1 MNRSHL
7 SKLVAFIVGCLCIYA
22 AYQYNQ
28 SSLYQVSGS
37 IYGTSYNITSSK
49 YINDQLNLQIKN
61 ELNRIDLIA
70 SNYKK
75 ASELSALNE
84 HILSDPFTLSND
96 LKIILN
102 KAIEIN
108 QLSPKYDITIG
119 NKINQLGFGP
129 ATNVLKNI
137 RTEYKPMQT
146 KFSLSGNQLIKNE
159 NFLFDLSSI
168 AKGYAV
174 DQISKILD
182 KNNHNNYLIDIGGEL
197 IVRGSKLGNSWVV
210 GVQNP
215 SSLINDAIFTIEHN
229 DESHLSVATSGEYR
243 NYYISNDEVISHT
256 IDPVSGQ
263 SVQSESLSVTV
274 KGNISCMEADAYATL
289 FNLLEPYDGIA
300 LADSMDL
307 AITYLMNDG
316 TRLNSKKW

>member
-197 IVRGSKLGNSWVV
+197 IVRGSKLGNPGSSVFRTHHHLLMM
-210 GVQNP
+210 QFLLL
-215 SSLINDAIFTIEHN
+215 SIMTSLIYQLLPRANTEIIILVTMK
-229 DESHLSVATSGEYR
+229 LYR
-243 NYYISNDEVISHT
+243 IPSI
-256 IDPVSGQ
+256 Q
-263 SVQSESLSVTV
+263 
-274 KGNISCMEADAYATL
+274 
-289 FNLLEPYDGIA
+289 
-300 LADSMDL
+300 LADNQFKVNL
-307 AITYLMNDG
+307 
-316 TRLNSKKW
+316 

>member
-102 KAIEIN
+102 
-108 QLSPKYDITIG
+108 L
-119 NKINQLGFGP
+119 
-129 ATNVLKNI
+129 
-137 RTEYKPMQT
+137 
-146 KFSLSGNQLIKNE
+146 
-159 NFLFDLSSI
+159 
-168 AKGYAV
+168 
-174 DQISKILD
+174 
-182 KNNHNNYLIDIGGEL
+182 
-197 IVRGSKLGNSWVV
+197 
-210 GVQNP
+210 
-215 SSLINDAIFTIEHN
+215 SLIHI
-229 DESHLSVATSGEYR
+229 
-243 NYYISNDEVISHT
+243 
-256 IDPVSGQ
+256 
-263 SVQSESLSVTV
+263 
-274 KGNISCMEADAYATL
+274 
-289 FNLLEPYDGIA
+289 
-300 LADSMDL
+300 
-307 AITYLMNDG
+307 
-316 TRLNSKKW
+316 